1 MLLGIDAQFSQ
12 AVQVQLL
19 NIVRR
24 WFENDLVLIIMLH
37 PVWIFAVASVRGPS
51 TGLRIGCPPWLRT
64 QRSEKGSRMKCSCSH
79 FQVIRL
85 LDDAALI
92 SPKTMEG
99 EDEILIVQEMS
110 CRGGAVRDRWSTL
123 RLAES
128 KLASLLLHCQARFPL
143 GSRSCKRRNGAASC
157 DADRHQVDG
166 LMTTIL
172 MFSQVS
178 LLD

>member
-37 PVWIFAVASVRGPS
+37 PVWIFAVASVRRPS
-51 TGLRIGCPPWLRT
+51 TGLRIGCPPWLWT

-110 CRGGAVRDRWSTL
+110 CRGGAVRDRWSSL
-123 RLAES
+123 RLAEVQAS
-128 KLASLLLHCQARFPL
+128 KFAFALS
-143 GSRSCKRRNGAASC
+143 
-157 DADRHQVDG
+157 
-166 LMTTIL
+166 
-172 MFSQVS
+172 SQIP
-178 LLD
+178 

>member
-1 MLLGIDAQFSQ
+1 MLLGIDTQFSQ

-24 WFENDLVLIIMLH
+24 WFEHDLVLIIVLH
-37 PVWIFAVASVRGPS
+37 SVWIFAVASVRRPP

-64 QRSEKGSRMKCSCSH
+64 ERSEKGCRMKCSCSH

-99 EDEILIVQEMS
+99 EYEILIVQGVLS
-110 CRGGAVRDRWSTL
+110 
-123 RLAES
+123 
-128 KLASLLLHCQARFPL
+128 
-143 GSRSCKRRNGAASC
+143 
-157 DADRHQVDG
+157 
-166 LMTTIL
+166 
-172 MFSQVS
+172 
-178 LLD
+178 